1 MNNQEINE
9 LVRLLN
15 KFDPG
20 FLPHDIFIA
29 IARLIVLP
37 AIEFIPIRLEGNE
50 IQVLLT
56 RRQPDD
62 PAWPNMLHTPGTIL
76 RSTDS
81 SLDEASSRLLKD
93 EFGILDPEYVT
104 VTFISYDLDHGTR
117 GTGLTLEHLIEI
129 NVEVS
134 VGEYYNVESLPEDFI
149 EGQRAMLERAV
160 IKFKQLKKIGVS

>member
-1 MNNQEINE
+1 
-9 LVRLLN
+9 
-15 KFDPG
+15 
-20 FLPHDIFIA
+20 
-29 IARLIVLP
+29 
-37 AIEFIPIRLEGNE
+37 
-50 IQVLLT
+50 
-56 RRQPDD
+56 
-62 PAWPNMLHTPGTIL
+62 MLHTPGTIL